1 MYDRKNEFDHF
12 FEEVHFEQE
21 KNDISRIAK
30 TVKRKAR
37 VHTAMISIRNFIFA
51 IIFPFS
57 SLSFE

>member
-12 FEEVHFEQE
+12 FEEVHLEQE

-37 VHTAMISIRNFIFA
+37 VHTAMISIRNLDCIYSL
-51 IIFPFS
+51 II
-57 SLSFE
+57 LLL